1 MSDSPDRYPLCGSRL
16 KTHPNLFEFP
26 PLFLLVTQAKAIE
39 SIALLYA
46 HNLIL

>member
-1 MSDSPDRYPLCGSRL
+1 M
-16 KTHPNLFEFP
+16 LFPEFP

-46 HNLIL
+46 RNLIL